1 MGSLRCKLT
10 WTKATVVVLV
20 LAVFGGSTAFA
31 ATHAATRKPKL
42 VKVSMLYVLSAGHG
56 ILRPEGKTTYTLH
69 LKGVDRHAVWFSD
82 RPIRRSG
89 ATAVA
94 GFAESWKRLGFVA
107 DPPNAALDYTDR
119 AGRRRTAVFELSA
132 PSYAAQAGTLTF
144 KARLLDPES
153 VTSANLADHARA
165 ADTHPPVRLGDPS
178 LFVDDSEEEAPVV
191 GRCVLA
197 TYPYCPATDFAG
209 LDLSGY
215 SFRDGNFSYSLWQG
229 ADLSGAEFTGAELAL
244 GQFQKADL
252 SGANLTIANL
262 GAANLQGA
270 DLKGA
275 NLAGADLQETHFEG
289 ADLENANLEHA
300 NLDHAFLEGANITGA
315 NFKHADVC
323 NVIWVDGEREEECP

>member
-1 MGSLRCKLT
+1 MGSLRSKLT
-10 WTKATVVVLV
+10 WTKAMVVVLA
-20 LAVFGGSTAFA
+20 LAVLGGGTALA
-31 ATHAATRKPKL
+31 ATHAATRRPKL
-42 VKVSMLYVLSAGHG
+42 MKVSMLYVLSAGHG
-56 ILRPEGKTTYTLH
+56 VLRPEGKTTYTLH
-69 LKGVDRHAVWFSD
+69 LKGVDRDAVWFSD
-82 RPIRRSG
+82 RPVRRSG
-89 ATAVA
+89 ATPVA
-94 GFAESWKRLGFVA
+94 GFADSWKPLGFVA

-132 PSYAAQAGTLTF
+132 PRYAAQTRTLTF

-153 VTSANLADHARA
+153 VTAANLADHARA
-165 ADTHPPVRLGDPS
+165 ADTYPPGRLDDLS
-178 LFVDDSEEEAPVV
+178 LFVDDSEGEAPVI

-197 TYPYCPATDFAG
+197 NYPYCPATDFRG
-209 LDLSGY
+209 VDLAGY
-215 SFRDGNFSYSLWQG
+215 SFRDGEFRSSLWQG
-229 ADLSGAEFTGAELAL
+229 DDLSGAEFTGAGLTS

-262 GAANLQGA
+262 SEANLQGA

-275 NLAGADLQETHFEG
+275 NLEGADLQETHFEG

-300 NLDHAFLEGANITGA
+300 NLDHAFLENANITGA